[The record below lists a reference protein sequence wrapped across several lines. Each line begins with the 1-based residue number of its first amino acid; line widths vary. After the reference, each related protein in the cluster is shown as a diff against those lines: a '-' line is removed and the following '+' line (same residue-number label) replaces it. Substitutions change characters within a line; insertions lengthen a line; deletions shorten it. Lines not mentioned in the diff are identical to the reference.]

1 MDLFKPGTK
10 FDFVGKRWIF
20 GTISSLLVLASMLGF
35 FFVGPN
41 WGIDFTGGTEVQL
54 QFKEPVE
61 IGAVR
66 DAVGKLDLQS
76 DAVQQIGDA
85 DDHTFSIRIKD
96 PEFGTAGVKE
106 AVEDALAAKFGE
118 GWIAESTL
126 DIAMGAKVAVKYNGD
141 PVPVADVQEAV
152 KGLSGAQVQPG
163 LDDNLVYV
171 QLPGLSSQIK
181 DTIAGALAGR
191 DFEVLQVDS
200 VGPAAG
206 AELRNQGI
214 IATIATLALVVLY
227 VAFRFDLSSA
237 TGAVISIIHDTAL
250 TAGYFVLSRDDF
262 NLPSVGVLLT
272 IVGYSINDKIVVYDR
287 IRENMRK
294 YRRRE
299 LKQLINESINEI
311 LSRSIYT
318 SVTVFVALSCFVVLG
333 GPVIQS
339 FAKGI
344 LFGVVIAAYS
354 TVYVASPV
362 ILILEDLRPTLQ
374 KYLGT
379 GLFAAPAAS
388 ADAPDG
394 ESKSAERRRARDEA
408 KGSASEH
415 SSG

>member
-20 GTISSLLVLASMLGF
+20 GAISSVLVLASMLGF

-61 IGAVR
+61 IGDVR
-66 DAVGKLDLQS
+66 DAVAKLDLQS
-76 DAVQQIGDA
+76 DAVQQLGDA

-106 AVEDALAAKFGE
+106 AVEKALTARFGE

-126 DIAMGAKVAVKYNGD
+126 DIAMGAKVAVKYNGE
-141 PVPVADVQEAV
+141 PVAVADVQEAV
-152 KGLSGAQVQPG
+152 AGLSGAQVQPG

-181 DTIAGALAGR
+181 DTIAQALEGR

-227 VAFRFDLSSA
+227 VAFRFDFSSA
-237 TGAVISIIHDTAL
+237 TGAVLSVIHDTTL
-250 TAGYFVLSRDDF
+250 VAGYFVLSRDDF
-262 NLPSVGVLLT
+262 NLPSVGALLT

-287 IRENMRK
+287 IRENVRK
-294 YRRRE
+294 YRRRD

-339 FAKGI
+339 FAKAI
-344 LFGVVIAAYS
+344 LLGVVIAAYS

-362 ILILEDLRPTLQ
+362 ILILEDLRPHLE

-379 GLFAAPAAS
+379 GLFAAPAAPAEGS
-388 ADAPDG
+388 
-394 ESKSAERRRARDEA
+394 EEMSKSAARRRERDEA
-408 KGSASEH
+408 KSSAGEP

>member
-20 GTISSLLVLASMLGF
+20 GTISGLLVLASMLGF
-35 FFVGPN
+35 FLVGPN
-41 WGIDFTGGTEVQL
+41 WGIDFTGGTEVLL

-61 IGAVR
+61 ISEVRQAV
-66 DAVGKLDLQS
+66 AKLDLQS
-76 DAVQQIGDA
+76 DAVQQLGDA

-106 AVEDALAAKFGE
+106 AVENALTARFGE

-126 DIAMGAKVAVKYNGD
+126 DIAMGAKVAVKYNGE
-141 PVPVADVQEAV
+141 PVPVNDVQEAV
-152 KGLSGAQVQPG
+152 AGLSGAQVQPG

-181 DTIAGALAGR
+181 NTIAGALAGR

-227 VAFRFDLSSA
+227 VAFRFDFSSA
-237 TGAVISIIHDTAL
+237 TGAVISVIHDTVL

-262 NLPSVGVLLT
+262 NLPSVGALLT

-287 IRENMRK
+287 IRENVRK
-294 YRRRE
+294 YRRRD

-318 SVTVFVALSCFVVLG
+318 SVTVFVALSFFVVLG

-339 FAKGI
+339 FATAI
-344 LFGVVIAAYS
+344 LLGVVIAAYS

-362 ILILEDLRPTLQ
+362 ILILEDLRPHLE
-374 KYLGT
+374 KYLGS
-379 GLFAAPAAS
+379 GLFASSSAS
-388 ADAPDG
+388 TEPSEG

-408 KGSASEH
+408 KSSAGEH
-415 SSG
+415 TPG